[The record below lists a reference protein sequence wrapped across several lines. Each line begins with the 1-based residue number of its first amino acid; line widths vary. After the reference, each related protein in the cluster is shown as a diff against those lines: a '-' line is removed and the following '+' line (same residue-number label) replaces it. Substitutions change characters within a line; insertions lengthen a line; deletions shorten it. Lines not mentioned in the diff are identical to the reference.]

1 MPTFDLEASE
11 VLEKTTTVKCSPF
24 PLFCKARH
32 GLSARNSRRS
42 KRIQV
47 MQESNKSPTDSVQ
60 HWYVAYT
67 MPKHE
72 KAIAERLRSDEI
84 SCYVPLYSETRTW
97 RQRKV
102 QIDLPL
108 FPCYVFVK
116 MALKT
121 KARLLSAPGVVRL
134 LSASGSA
141 IIFPDEDM
149 DFLQSS
155 LKNWSARP
163 YPFHS
168 SGKRVR
174 LKSGPFA
181 GLQGTII
188 RRDGMRKL
196 VITLDII
203 NSSMLLDVDISDAQ
217 LSI

>member
-1 MPTFDLEASE
+1 ME
-11 VLEKTTTVKCSPF
+11 
-24 PLFCKARH
+24 
-32 GLSARNSRRS
+32 
-42 KRIQV
+42 
-47 MQESNKSPTDSVQ
+47 ESNKTPSNGVQ

-72 KAIAERLRSDEI
+72 KAIAERLKTDEI
-84 SCYVPLYSETRTW
+84 PCYVPLYSEARTW

-102 QIDLPL
+102 KIDLPL

-116 MALKT
+116 MSLKT

-141 IIFPDEDM
+141 VIFPDEEM
-149 DFLQSS
+149 DVLQSS
-155 LKNWSARP
+155 LKKWRARP

-196 VITLDII
+196 VVTLDLI
-203 NSSMLLDVDISDAQ
+203 NSSMLLDVDISEAQ
-217 LSI
+217 LSM